1 MSNITTWLIRGDTH
15 GGTNWITEQ
24 LKDYQPEQ
32 TAIIILGDAGFNF
45 FLNKR
50 DQQIKEYVEQFGY
63 YIYAVRG
70 NHEMRPEHLPSLI
83 HEYDKNVEG
92 WVIYEP
98 DYPHI
103 RYFDEYA
110 SPIYTI
116 NGYRCLVL
124 NGAYSVDKWY
134 RLNRAGMTEETNNP
148 KRTGWFADECL
159 TKEEMEEIEH
169 YIDNSGNYTFDFV
182 FSHTCPKKYQPTDLF
197 LSFIDQSTVDES
209 MELWMDKL
217 SEKIVVNIAWLY
229 GHYHKDRIEK
239 PHVEQYFN
247 DIENLDIIAE
257 RWKKYDE
264 TNELDWWLEKSPNFY
279 ME

>member
-15 GGTNWITEQ
+15 GGTNWITDQ

-50 DQQIKEYVEQFGY
+50 DQQTKEYVEQFGY

-83 HEYDKNVEG
+83 HEYDKNVNG

-98 DYPHI
+98 NYPYI

-159 TKEEMEEIEH
+159 TKEEMAEIER

-197 LSFIDQSTVDES
+197 LGFVDQSTVDSS
-209 MELWMDKL
+209 MEVWMDKL
-217 SEKIVVNIAWLY
+217 SEKIVVNIAWVY
-229 GHYHKDRIEK
+229 GHYHKDRVER

-257 RWKKYDE
+257 RWKKYNE
-264 TNELDWWLEKSPNFY
+264 TGELDWWLEKSPNFY

>member
-1 MSNITTWLIRGDTH
+1 MENIVTWLVRGDTH

-50 DQQIKEYVEQFGY
+50 DQQVKEYVEQFGY

-159 TKEEMEEIEH
+159 TKGEMAEIER
-169 YIDNSGNYTFDFV
+169 YIDKSCDYSFDFV
-182 FSHTCPKKYQPTDLF
+182 LSHTCPLKYQPTDLF
-197 LSFIDQSTVDES
+197 LGFVDQSKVDTS
-209 MELWMDKL
+209 MEEWMDKL
-217 SEKIVVNIAWLY
+217 SEKIVVNFAWIF
-229 GHYHKDRIEK
+229 GHYHADRIER

-247 DIENLDIIAE
+247 DIEELDKIAE
-257 RWKKYDE
+257 RWKRYDE
-264 TNELDWWLEKSPNFY
+264 TGELDWWLQKSPQFN
-279 ME
+279 EV

>member
-1 MSNITTWLIRGDTH
+1 MITNWLLRGDNH
-15 GGTNWITEQ
+15 GSFTWMSYQ
-24 LKDYQPEQ
+24 LQDYKPEE
-32 TAIIILGDAGFNF
+32 TGIIILGDVGLNF
-45 FLNKR
+45 YLNKNDER
-50 DQQIKEYVEQFGY
+50 TKREVEAKGY
-63 YIYAVRG
+63 YLYCVRG

-110 SPIYTI
+110 SPIYNI

-134 RLNRAGMTEETNNP
+134 RLINAGLTEETNNP

-159 TKEEMEEIEH
+159 TKGEMAEIEH
-169 YIDNSGNYTFDFV
+169 YIDNSGDYTFDFV
-182 FSHTCPKKYQPTDLF
+182 FSHTCPLKYQPTDLF
-197 LSFIDQSTVDES
+197 LGFVDQSTVDNS
-209 MELWMDKL
+209 MEVWMDKL
-217 SEKIVVNIAWLY
+217 SEKIVVNIAWLF
-229 GHYHKDRIEK
+229 GHYHKDRIER

-247 DIENLDIIAE
+247 DIEALDIIAE

-264 TNELDWWLEKSPNFY
+264 TGELNWWLNKSPNFY

>member
-15 GGTNWITEQ
+15 GGTNWINNQ
-24 LKDYQPEQ
+24 LNDYQPEQ

-45 FLNKR
+45 YLNKNDIR
-50 DQQIKEYVEQFGY
+50 TKREIEDKKY
-63 YIYAVRG
+63 YIYCVRG
-70 NHEMRPEHLPSLI
+70 NHEARPQSLDFMI
-83 HEYDKNVEG
+83 EKWDYNVNG
-92 WVIYEP
+92 YVYYEAQF
-98 DYPHI
+98 PHI
-103 RYFDEYA
+103 RYFKDYG
-110 SPIYTI
+110 IYTI

-124 NGAYSVDKWY
+124 SGAYSVDKWY
-134 RLNRAGMTEETNNP
+134 RLNRVGLTEETNNP
-148 KRTGWFADECL
+148 KQTGWFADECL
-159 TKEEMEEIEH
+159 TEEEMAEIDR
-169 YIDNSGNYTFDFV
+169 YIDHSGNYTFDFV
-182 FSHTCPKKYQPTDLF
+182 FSHTCPKKYQPVDLF
-197 LSFIDQSTVDES
+197 LSSIDQSTVDSS
-209 MELWMDKL
+209 MEIWMDKL

-247 DIENLDIIAE
+247 YIENLDIIAK